1 MQSTGNKGSHRL
13 AQSSILVADNDKDN
27 RGQTKKRN
35 RLQEDD
41 CFSDDSCL
49 HDRKQARNRIQ
60 LLERQTTETENRF
73 QFYLRANLTDA
84 EKSFVNTQLDAFRSD
99 VDTLDDDLK
108 DALRSG
114 SDLQPIRNRISSLY
128 ATYTGALSPYIDP
141 SKTEEFRLALQTIL
155 TNHINL
161 RQLSENR
168 RVLSDQDESK
178 IERFIT

>member
-1 MQSTGNKGSHRL
+1 M
-13 AQSSILVADNDKDN
+13 
-27 RGQTKKRN
+27 KKRS

-49 HDRKQARNRIQ
+49 RDRKQTRDRIQ

-73 QFYLRANLTDA
+73 QSYLRANLTDA
-84 EKSFVNTQLDAFRSD
+84 EKSFVNTQLNAFRND
-99 VDTLDDDLK
+99 VDILSNDLK
-108 DALRSG
+108 EVLRTG
-114 SDLQPIRNRISSLY
+114 SNLQTIRDRISSLY
-128 ATYTGALSPYIDP
+128 ATYTGTLSPYVDP

-155 TNHINL
+155 TNHVNL

-178 IERFIT
+178 IERFII